1 MLPQTI
7 QIENFRIITSIETKD
22 KSRID
27 GLRKKQFRLI
37 VMENT
42 KRIKSSYYATSA
54 DRNTAVRMME
64 SMINFHL
71 EAIDNAMKNV
81 MVIAEVS
88 LEEAV
93 GKYN

>member
-1 MLPQTI
+1 MIPQTI
-7 QIENFRIITSIETKD
+7 QIENFRIITSVETKD
-22 KSRID
+22 NSRVD

-37 VMENT
+37 LMEDT

-71 EAIDNAMKNV
+71 KAMNNTMKNII
-81 MVIAEVS
+81 VIKEVNP
-88 LEEAV
+88 EETIS
-93 GKYN
+93 KYI